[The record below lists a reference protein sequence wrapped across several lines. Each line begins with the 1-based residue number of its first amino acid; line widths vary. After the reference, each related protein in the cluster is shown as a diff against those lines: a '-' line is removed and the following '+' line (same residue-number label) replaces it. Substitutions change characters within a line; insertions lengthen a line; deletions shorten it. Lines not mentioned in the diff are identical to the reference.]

1 MPASALAHAGA
12 DAVLTLQA
20 ICSRLEAFHA

>member
-1 MPASALAHAGA
+1 MPASAIAHAGA

-20 ICSRLEAFHA
+20 ICSRLEAFHR